1 MKAKKNMFS
10 RLLAFCLALALTVA
24 MGTSAFADQIE
35 NAHQTGS
42 ITIQGIETDAGLS
55 LNIYKIIDVNMDET
69 SVQPKEPVYTWNA
82 DVAEWVRTNYETYIG
97 ASNSAVTPAFSN
109 EAKAGDLTTFY
120 GDLAAAIANKTIVIE
135 NAYPDTSL
143 SDSTYH
149 VTIPNVPMGQY
160 LIVPQPTGES
170 TYAPATATLFPKWN
184 DKENYWELNNAAVS
198 IKGSPDDTKKV
209 IANGDASVSIG
220 EVIPYEVNALIPSY
234 PSDATTKRFVIGDT
248 MTAGLTFDKN
258 ITVYFDADHT
268 LKVPDNCY
276 EVVAPG
282 AEDETFTVTFNYDAL
297 KNAANGATRVYLT
310 YSATVNENAFDQDA
324 LGNSVYTG
332 IENNP
337 YDKGGFEKKPGP
349 ETKAYTYGVT
359 VTKVG
364 NEDAKLAGAE
374 FKLYLDVDCTQEIK
388 FVGNSGEYTKATAK
402 QEGSTAVDALV
413 TATDG
418 TLKLQ
423 GLGNGIYYLKET
435 KAPNSYNLPQNP
447 VTTIVLADDTGAPDG
462 KSDGVLDAYDTNT
475 QKGSTATGTT
485 IEAESVAIKG
495 KVLNMTLI
503 NTTTGFELPVTGG
516 MGTIMFT
523 AVGVVLMAGGVLLV
537 ILNLKRRKAAK

>member
-24 MGTSAFADQIE
+24 MGTSAFAAPITPA
-35 NAHQTGS
+35 NQTGS
-42 ITIQGIETDAGLS
+42 ITIQGIETDKGLP

-69 SVQPKEPVYTWNA
+69 SAQPKEPVYTWNA
-82 DVAEWVRTNYETYIG
+82 DVADWVRTNYATYIG
-97 ASNSAVTPAFSN
+97 GSNSVIKAFSAASAEN
-109 EAKAGDLTTFY
+109 LTTFY
-120 GDLAAAIANKTIVIE
+120 GDLAAAIADGTITITA
-135 NAYPDTSL
+135 AYTPSL
-143 SDSTYH
+143 SEPTYN

-160 LIVPQPTGES
+160 LIVPQSEGNT

-184 DKENYWELNNAAVS
+184 GEGNYWELNDAMVS
-198 IKGSPDDTKKV
+198 IKGSPDDTKKEIV
-209 IANGDASVSIG
+209 GDASVSIG
-220 EVIPYEVNALIPSY
+220 DVIDYEVNALIPSY
-234 PSDATTKRFVIGDT
+234 PSDATAKRFVIGDT
-248 MTAGLTFDKN
+248 MTTGLTFDKN

-268 LKVPDNCY
+268 VEVPAKCY
-276 EVVAPG
+276 TVVTPG
-282 AEDETFTVTFNYDAL
+282 DDGETFTVTFKYDEL
-297 KNAANGATRVYLT
+297 KTAANGATRVYLT
-310 YSATVNENAFDQDA
+310 YSATVNEDAFGQDA

-332 IENNP
+332 VENNP
-337 YDKGGFEKKPGP
+337 YDEGGFEKKPGP

-364 NEDAKLAGAE
+364 NEEAPLAGAE
-374 FKLYLDVDCTQEIK
+374 FKLYSNEGCTQEIK
-388 FVGNSGEYTKATAK
+388 FVGSNGVYTKATAE
-402 QEGSTAVDALV
+402 QEDSAVAALV
-413 TATDG
+413 TATGG

-423 GLGNGIYYLKET
+423 GLGDGTYYLKET
-435 KAPNSYNLPQNP
+435 KAPNGYNLPQNP
-447 VTTIVLADDTGAPDG
+447 VTTIVLTDAQGAADG

-475 QKGSTATGTT
+475 QEGSTATGTT
-485 IEAESVAIKG
+485 IKAESVVING

-537 ILNLKRRKAAK
+537 ILNLKKRKAAK

>member
-24 MGTSAFADQIE
+24 MGTSAFAAPIT
-35 NAHQTGS
+35 AAGQTGS
-42 ITIQGIETDAGLS
+42 ITIQGIETDAGLP

-69 SVQPKEPVYTWNA
+69 SAQPKEPVYTWNA

-97 ASNSAVTPAFSN
+97 ASNSVTEAFS
-109 EAKAGDLTTFY
+109 KATAQDLTAFY
-120 GDLAAAIANKTIVIE
+120 GAMAAAIADGTITIE
-135 NAYPDTSL
+135 NAYPGTSL
-143 SDSTYH
+143 SEATYN
-149 VTIPNVPMGQY
+149 VTLSNVSMGQY
-160 LIVPQPTGES
+160 LIVPHSEGAS

-184 DKENYWELNNAAVS
+184 GEKNCWELDDAAVS
-198 IKGSPDDTKKV
+198 IKGSPDDTRKEIV
-209 IANGDASVSIG
+209 GGDASVSIG
-220 EVIPYEVNALIPSY
+220 DVIHYEVNALIPSY
-234 PSDATTKRFVIGDT
+234 PSDATAKRFVIGDT
-248 MTAGLTFDKN
+248 MTAGLTFKNDDIKVSFDKAGKQEVPTDCY
-258 ITVYFDADHT
+258 TVA
-268 LKVPDNCY
+268 
-276 EVVAPG
+276 APG
-282 AEDETFTVTFNYDAL
+282 AEGETFTVTFNYDNL

-332 IENNP
+332 VNNNP
-337 YDKGGFEKKPGP
+337 YDDGSYDKKPGP
-349 ETKAYTYGVT
+349 ETKAYTYGII

-364 NEDAKLAGAE
+364 NENAPLSGAE
-374 FKLYLDVDCTQEIK
+374 FKLYSDADCTQEIK
-388 FVGNSGEYTKATAK
+388 FVGSNGVYTKATAE
-402 QEGSTAVDALV
+402 QEDSAVAALV
-413 TATDG
+413 TAADG

-423 GLGNGIYYLKET
+423 GLGDGTYYLKET
-435 KAPNSYNLPQNP
+435 KAPGGYNLPQNP
-447 VTTIVLADDTGAPDG
+447 VTTIVLTDDTGAPDG

-485 IEAESVAIKG
+485 IAGSAEIKG
-495 KVLNMTLI
+495 KNLSMTLI

-537 ILNLKRRKAAK
+537 VLNLKRRKAAK